1 MCPFMN
7 SKLRL
12 VLKTSTIA
20 LAVLSAATCP
30 VLAQQ
35 APNQQ
40 KQSQSLELESVQQD
54 IENTKRRQQELLA
67 EIKALDR
74 DVGAINRAL
83 IESAKRGQALETH
96 ISKVEVNLKKL
107 TDTQRGLRN
116 SLSQKRGLLSDVL
129 GTLQT
134 DGEKPTTSPAG
145 STRRCFWLRF
155 AAPCSWGPLSRR
167 SNPETNALFAEL
179 TALREISQSV
189 EQEKA

>member
-1 MCPFMN
+1 MN

-35 APNQQ
+35 APPT

-96 ISKVEVNLKKL
+96 ISKVEVNNMLGKVDKKVYPKL
-107 TDTQRGLRN
+107 INGLV
-116 SLSQKRGLLSDVL
+116 D
-129 GTLQT
+129 
-134 DGEKPTTSPAG
+134 
-145 STRRCFWLRF
+145 
-155 AAPCSWGPLSRR
+155 
-167 SNPETNALFAEL
+167 
-179 TALREISQSV
+179 
-189 EQEKA
+189 EQERLEDLRTETLGEIDNLDKILLKFPSLL